1 MKFWFE
7 QLILYRSIIV
17 LLLGIPWGVLLLSKE
32 SLEVWF
38 VNGAYWVLTA
48 YLLASICT
56 LIWIFLRHR
65 TQWVRWF
72 HRYRLTLGWSLLVSF
87 VLTVSIFS
95 SNPFFYKTLSDETNL
110 LSISRSLLIEK
121 RAYNVT
127 EGLYYYNN
135 FHFQN

>member
-1 MKFWFE
+1 ME
-7 QLILYRSIIV
+7 PTGSSLLICWLAFARSSGYSSSSNP
-17 LLLGIPWGVLLLSKE
+17 LGSMVS
-32 SLEVWF
+32 
-38 VNGAYWVLTA
+38 
-48 YLLASICT
+48 SIST
-56 LIWIFLRHR
+56 H
-65 TQWVRWF
+65 T
-72 HRYRLTLGWSLLVSF
+72 GWSLLVSF

-135 FHFQN
+135 FQALKHGIPKRPLLHPYLVQWIHLSTATAGRTPLS